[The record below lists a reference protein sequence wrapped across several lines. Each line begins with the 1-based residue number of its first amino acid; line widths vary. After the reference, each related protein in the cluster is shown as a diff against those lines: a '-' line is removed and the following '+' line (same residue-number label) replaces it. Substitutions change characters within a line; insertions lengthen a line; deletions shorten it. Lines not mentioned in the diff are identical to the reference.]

1 MNQKI
6 LKISVPLLLVAA
18 VAYLIFS
25 PSRYVGYSP
34 DQPIPFNHKIHAGD
48 NGIDCRYCHTGVD
61 NSAHATVPPSS
72 TCMNCH
78 GLGGVAAK
86 QEHVKWLVNQYNSNK
101 PVSWVKVH
109 DMPDFA
115 YFNHSR
121 HINRG
126 VDCSQCHGN
135 MAENTRAEQ
144 VKSLNMGFCVDC
156 HRENNAPNDCS
167 TCHR

>member
-1 MNQKI
+1 MNLQAI
-6 LKISVPLLLVAA
+6 KISMPLIVAIA

-34 DQPIPFNHKIHAGD
+34 EQPLPFNHKIHAGD
-48 NGIDCRYCHTGVD
+48 NKIDCRYCHTSVET
-61 NSAHATVPPSS
+61 SAHASVPPTA

-78 GLGGVAAK
+78 GIVAQK
-86 QEHVKWLVNQYNSNK
+86 VSDVKWLQKQYK
-101 PVSWVKVH
+101 DEQPIQWIKVH
-109 DMPDFA
+109 DQPDFV

-121 HINRG
+121 HISRG
-126 VDCSQCHGN
+126 VDCSRCHGN
-135 MAENTRAEQ
+135 VAEMVKVKQ
-144 VKSLNMGFCVDC
+144 VESLNMGFCVNC